1 MFNTNAF
8 ASTGIG
14 PAGNVACG
22 ENVGIAGLQPRIDQ
36 TSAIQGQPS
45 CLGEL
50 KARLDADAHD
60 HKVRVDAL
68 APLQGDLFVFNP
80 SDLRADVKAHPLS
93 GVSFQDQIGKLS
105 PKHFFE
111 WMLLRCDDV
120 DGKHTAHQGRGR
132 LHRDETSAHDS
143 NAGAGDRLGENA
155 STVLKGPQHHHM
167 RQVSSRNIQSSWS
180 SARGKEQL
188 RIESLV
194 PVRQAQ
200 SFDSGLDLLHA
211 LVALEV
217 EAKVSQAVPCDWQSV
232 VPKRALEIVLREKRP
247 VIGLFA
253 LLREYRYP
261 ATPAKLSNCV
271 CCSKPGCATAH

>member
-1 MFNTNAF
+1 MAF
-8 ASTGIG
+8 ASMGIG
-14 PAGNVACG
+14 PAGNVARG

-36 TSAIQGQPS
+36 NSAIQSQPS

-80 SDLRADVKAHPLS
+80 SDLRAEVKAHLLS
-93 GVSFQDQIGKLS
+93 GVSFQDQIGELS

-111 WMLLRCDDV
+111 WMLLGCDDV
-120 DGKHTAHQGRGR
+120 DGKHTADQGRGR

-143 NAGAGDRLGENA
+143 NAGVGDRLGENA

-180 SARGKEQL
+180 SARGEEKL
-188 RIESLV
+188 FIGSLV
-194 PVRQAQ
+194 PVRQTEAFV
-200 SFDSGLDLLHA
+200 SEADLLDALITLEVDAKVGQGA
-211 LVALEV
+211 LVQIAG
-217 EAKVSQAVPCDWQSV
+217 AG
-232 VPKRALEIVLREKRP
+232 KRP
-247 VIGLFA
+247 VLCCRDF
-253 LLREYRYP
+253 
-261 ATPAKLSNCV
+261 KLGARHSTLQAQVDLGRPDVPVRIVPC
-271 CCSKPGCATAH
+271 GCDASIRSQPS